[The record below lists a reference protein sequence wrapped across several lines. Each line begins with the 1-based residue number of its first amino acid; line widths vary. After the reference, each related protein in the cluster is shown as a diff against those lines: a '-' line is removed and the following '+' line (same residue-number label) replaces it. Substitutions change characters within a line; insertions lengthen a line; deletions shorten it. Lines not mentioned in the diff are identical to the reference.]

1 MNIEV
6 VCPACGEYFETP
18 FDGVGDEMPREINTE
33 CPVCGEQ
40 SDCTVTPQ

>member
-6 VCPACGEYFETP
+6 VCPVCAEYFETP
-18 FDGVGDEMPREINTE
+18 YDGDEMPSEINTE
-33 CPVCGEQ
+33 CPACGES